1 MFSELDSIRDL
12 GNFITTFRYV
22 YRLFERRKGPVIFRV
37 LQNELGPVLTDAK
50 FLRVFPYADPGPPE
64 DRMRYWDR
72 IHTAAGI
79 YKDMLNSSR
88 YGGDNA
94 VPSVA
99 ELTKLCRTFY
109 QMNFLASTY
118 IAAQQ
123 RLFGSEE
130 AGIAPPSR
138 AERLRVLRAFYRRQI
153 VCNAWAP
160 TSRKPQ
166 WMNQDAAAI
175 SNTSNH
181 QGVRLGLFAAFE
193 PWELQ
198 QVDHADYFV
207 TRLCAALCL
216 AGEEVAT
223 AALVASAGPPSLVMA
238 QPSGE
243 AEFGDIF
250 SHVDHLVQYMR
261 EHPSLADAAI
271 HALPSLP
278 RLRHREV
285 LDAPAY
291 CHFVQR
297 YLLPCLCFA
306 WQAYRFDMFPDPA
319 RDKSTQQQ
327 EEGSSS
333 AIVDYV
339 GDAVD
344 LPPCG
349 WVDAL
354 DRRYL
359 NWFGEGLHCSPGT
372 LMVNGKE
379 ASEARNISL
388 ELWRAA
394 GFALWDRR
402 RVEAIK
408 ELGQMRILRTG
419 WIVY

>member
-1 MFSELDSIRDL
+1 MPHDKPCYLGALAPELVDNVFSELHSIRDL
-12 GNFITTFRYV
+12 DFITTFRYI

-37 LQNELGPVLTDAK
+37 LQNELGPVLTVPAH
-50 FLRVFPYADPGPPE
+50 
-64 DRMRYWDR
+64 RMGYWDR

-88 YGGDNA
+88 YEGDNA

-109 QMNFLASTY
+109 KMNFLASTY

-130 AGIAPPSR
+130 AGTAPPSR

-160 TSRKPQ
+160 TTREPQ

-175 SNTSNH
+175 SNISNH

-216 AGEEVAT
+216 AGEEEAT
-223 AALVASAGPPSLVMA
+223 AALVASAGPPSLVMVR
-238 QPSGE
+238 PIGE

-306 WQAYRFDMFPDPA
+306 WQAYRFDM
-319 RDKSTQQQ
+319 QQQ

-333 AIVDYV
+333 ATVDYV

-344 LPPCG
+344 LPPFG

-379 ASEARNISL
+379 ASEARFISL
-388 ELWRAA
+388 KLWRAA

-419 WIVY
+419 GLCTSGVAG